1 MCRRIF
7 FCCKYNF
14 KKCIFIIKCYKWFV
28 RSFIISKKKK
38 LNIYINMYL
47 KILKIKLKLKG
58 KLRLVPVKFDLLS
71 LIEEVAELFKP

>member
-1 MCRRIF
+1 
-7 FCCKYNF
+7 
-14 KKCIFIIKCYKWFV
+14 
-28 RSFIISKKKK
+28 
-38 LNIYINMYL
+38 MYL